1 MTIRISPEE
10 RAAYQKRAE
19 AEGLSVEQWLK
30 KLADEQVRDVE
41 SEQADIRSMTPLEF
55 FEQLRGLELD
65 FPRDQSRARAVDL

>member
-1 MTIRISPEE
+1 M
-10 RAAYQKRAE
+10 
-19 AEGLSVEQWLK
+19 
-30 KLADEQVRDVE
+30 E